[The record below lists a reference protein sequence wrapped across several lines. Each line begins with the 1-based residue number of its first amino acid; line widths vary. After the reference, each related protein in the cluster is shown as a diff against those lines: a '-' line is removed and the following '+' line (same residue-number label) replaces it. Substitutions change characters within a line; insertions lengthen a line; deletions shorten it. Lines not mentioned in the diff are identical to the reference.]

1 METKKLESKET
12 MIEKHLNKKYDF
24 RFNKITNRVEFSIK
38 SKNNFEEIKDRDLR
52 ILIRELRTQ
61 IGVNF
66 SVNKLQDIL
75 ESDFSQ
81 SFNPFKEYFNN
92 LPKWEVNK
100 ESEIE
105 KLCNTLKT
113 ENEKFKNWSLPKW
126 LIAVVATMLKENVYN
141 HQLPILIGE
150 QGIGKST
157 WIQNLVPQHL
167 SKYFYTGTINPNNKD
182 TLSLLSTCMLI
193 DLDELANLNK
203 NDISKLKELITKPKI
218 TFRGAYQRFTE
229 QQPRRASFIGS
240 INETEF
246 LYDTTGTRRFL
257 CYEVLEIEKER
268 INIDLVLSEAYYRYL
283 NGEKYWFDENDIV
296 KIEQNNE
303 NFKVI
308 SPFEYKI
315 SSMFSVPNSIF
326 EYHFTL
332 PELYKLLFNQECKT
346 QTELIKLGKAMTKLG
361 YKKVRKMEER
371 IRLNYYPVCLN
382 HEYFKQSNENQIVT
396 FYESYLNNL

>member
-1 METKKLESKET
+1 M
-12 MIEKHLNKKYDF
+12 Y
-24 RFNKITNRVEFSIK
+24 
-38 SKNNFEEIKDRDLR
+38 RDLK
-52 ILIRELRTQ
+52 ILVRELRTQ
-61 IGVNF
+61 LSINY

-81 SFNPFKEYFNN
+81 NFNPFEEYFEN
-92 LPKWEVNK
+92 LPKWKENQ

-105 KLCNTLKT
+105 KLCKTLKT

-126 LIAVVATMLKENVYN
+126 LIAVVATMLDENIYN

-157 WIQNLVPQHL
+157 WIQNLIPKEL

-182 TLSLLSTCMLI
+182 TLSLVSTCMLI

-203 NDISKLKELITKPKI
+203 NDTSKLKELITKPKV

-229 QQPRRASFIGS
+229 HQPRRASFIGS
-240 INETEF
+240 TNDKEF
-246 LYDTTGTRRFL
+246 LYDLTGTRRFL
-257 CYEVLEIEKER
+257 CYDILEIEKTKID
-268 INIDLVLSEAYYRYL
+268 INLVWSEANYRYL
-283 NGEKYWFDENDIV
+283 NGEKYWFDEIDIL

-308 SPFEYKI
+308 SPMEYKI
-315 SSMFSVPNSIF
+315 SVMFSVPNPIT
-326 EYHFTL
+326 EYHFT
-332 PELYKLLFNQECKT
+332 PQELYKLMFGNECKT
-346 QTELIKLGKAMTKLG
+346 QSELKKLGMAMNKLG
-361 YKKVRKMEER
+361 FKKIRKMEEK

-382 HEYFKQSNENQIVT
+382 HDYFKQSNENQIVT
-396 FYESYLNNL
+396 FYESYLSDL